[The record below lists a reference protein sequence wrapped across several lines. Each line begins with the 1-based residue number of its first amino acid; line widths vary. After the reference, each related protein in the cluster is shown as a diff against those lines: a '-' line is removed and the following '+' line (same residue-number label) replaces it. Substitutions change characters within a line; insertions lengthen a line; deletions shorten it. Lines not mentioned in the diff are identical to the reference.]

1 MAAWERNV
9 FVSFAQM
16 APSGRL
22 FVDVLNGLLAL
33 SPLEFLQKRQ
43 KHSSPPVR
51 AFDVLL
57 STIFNKNGLGLAPRS
72 TLPGAKGGHE

>member
-9 FVSFAQM
+9 SVCFAQM

-33 SPLEFLQKRQ
+33 SPLEFSQNRQ

-51 AFDVLL
+51 TFGVLFRL
-57 STIFNKNGLGLAPRS
+57 FFIKTG
-72 TLPGAKGGHE
+72 GACE